1 MSGCTTPSPT
11 SSPPLL
17 PIRTGALGAFG
28 SEQPPT
34 LSRLAQMN
42 ADSQVL
48 ELKEQ
53 LEKTNRHFEFREQ
66 SLHEKIAVL
75 THENANML
83 LQVEELKKT
92 TREAVQQRD
101 VAKEETNRWMDN
113 YQQLRGG
120 VSNTETSLDCR
131 NCIEL
136 TDKLTSVEQLY
147 FAERTRCNE
156 LKEMQETHENEN
168 GSNQPNT
175 STLTSKL
182 QKACDAYTKLQ
193 LKYKELMDKALERF
207 TERLNER
214 TDESDRNRQNAEY
227 YQQKVEQLTE
237 ELEIQRA
244 RIRRLQSDKSNDLT
258 NKFRYE
264 RSLQREKKEA
274 YRRAE
279 AEANERYQREIKS
292 LHDRL
297 MKNRRRFADLLKEQ
311 ETEIMA
317 LKHKLQSMDQTQY
330 PVPDPTAPMANGHIS
345 IFKPASN
352 LSFRNLA
359 IDSSRK
365 RRNQCNE
372 DVLPQ
377 KRPPGAV
384 LDGRLSSALQ
394 SIELTVKNRANSVV
408 TAVPR
413 TNKNRTEINDRSSD
427 SGSDI
432 QVLTPP
438 PADHLVDVEGERRR
452 RREREMRR
460 KVIDLTDDDVVV
472 VNEKL
477 PPFMRFPTF
486 HLPGKESDRVGFRS
500 VDFARLTNQHKRPI
514 PPPCTFSFT
523 PTIVT
528 TPPPRQTN
536 NEVVMIEDPTQQVEE
551 GELVEEVAAPIIEEA
566 SVEDVPT
573 DFNWMQSYCEQ
584 NGLTV
589 LNNTTPEA
597 VSDPAVDRTVSPN
610 VVQKENLSLI
620 QLTSVHPTP
629 VQPTSDQPT
638 SVQPTPVQP
647 PPLTQ
652 MLLNEEEQRLLDGDD

>member
-66 SLHEKIAVL
+66 SLHEKIA
-75 THENANML
+75 ENANML

-156 LKEMQETHENEN
+156 LKEMQETHEN
-168 GSNQPNT
+168 
-175 STLTSKL
+175 
-182 QKACDAYTKLQ
+182 
-193 LKYKELMDKALERF
+193 ELMDKALERF

-359 IDSSRK
+359 IDS
-365 RRNQCNE
+365 
-372 DVLPQ
+372 
-377 KRPPGAV
+377 
-384 LDGRLSSALQ
+384 
-394 SIELTVKNRANSVV
+394 IV